1 MFRDFAG
8 EQSPGEEA
16 AGVVARFEIDEGVSI
31 ESRFSK
37 LHEAFLYI
45 VLFADNSISFEHMV
59 LKVEPTYPF
68 AFTCAAFLTLTP
80 RLFLPRERVS

>member
-1 MFRDFAG
+1 MFREFAG
-8 EQSPGEEA
+8 EQGPGEEA

-31 ESRFSK
+31 ESRFSE
-37 LHEAFLYI
+37 LQEAFLYI

-59 LKVEPTYPF
+59 LKVEPTYPS

-80 RLFLPRERVS
+80 RLFPPRERVS